1 MEEWEK
7 HNEKI
12 PTCIAA
18 ANKIINRTNAYN
30 MWLATQKT
38 GESNKPLARVKL
50 YGTRLQ
56 KILYLCQLF
65 WYADHDE
72 SKMIT
77 EDFQAW
83 PNGPTIPVLYDYF
96 MVYQDGDMCPIRD
109 AGIYSLTQEEEEL
122 INKVVDNTI
131 DISTETMIDYTHSP
145 DGPWAPVYK
154 NYQGAYD
161 IISKENIKKYIRN
174 KQHQEELIAFVKTKK
189 LSRHE

>member
-1 MEEWEK
+1 MEEFEK

-12 PTCIAA
+12 PKCIAV
-18 ANKIINRTNAYN
+18 ANRIINRTNSHN
-30 MWLATQKT
+30 MWRAEQGL
-38 GESNKPLARVKL
+38 PRVSL
-50 YGTRLQ
+50 NGRRLQ

-77 EDFQAW
+77 EDFVAW
-83 PNGPTIPVLYDYF
+83 PNGPVIPQIYNYF
-96 MVYQDGDMCPIRD
+96 LVWQEGDMCPIRD
-109 AGIYSLTQEEEEL
+109 AGIYSLTPEEKEL

-145 DGPWAPVYK
+145 DGPWAPVYN

-161 IISKENIKKYIRN
+161 IIPKESIKQYIRD
-174 KQHQEELIAFVKTKK
+174 KQHREELIDFVKTKK
-189 LSRHE
+189 LKRHK